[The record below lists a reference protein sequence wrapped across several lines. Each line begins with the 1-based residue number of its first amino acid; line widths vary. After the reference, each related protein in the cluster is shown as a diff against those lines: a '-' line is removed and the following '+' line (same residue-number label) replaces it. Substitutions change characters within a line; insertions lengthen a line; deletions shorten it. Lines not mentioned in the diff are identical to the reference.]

1 MRKSFEWLVAWRY
14 LRDREKANWS
24 VFAVGLVFLFVGIG
38 FALLTKW
45 LPGLNEAPELV
56 AGGLHL
62 SQLTFYFGVGFLGLG
77 VMVTLFGSCLAV
89 FNLFTTISVFGV
101 FLGVTALIVV
111 LSVMSG
117 FESDLRNKILG
128 NNAHIRIKAGTDDL
142 VSEERLIDL
151 LGQRSQAA
159 DLSPSEKG
167 RGDGDVRGEEPPK
180 ERATNVE
187 GVKDDGKER
196 GEGKRGRK
204 EKGEGKNGWE
214 DEEEREEKGGG
225 KSYIVGDEATT
236 AEGKRRKLSY
246 QKLDQSIKQIEG
258 LVAVSP
264 YLQAEVVLTGPKTHM
279 GVYLKGVVPHRADKV
294 SDLGK
299 NIIEG
304 VLSNLEFPG
313 RLRFLYHMPEPV
325 ETIEF
330 DVSSPESGTFNKKLL
345 EPKIATG
352 DDEEPFRT
360 DDKVKSRESL
370 DSRWQR
376 EIMKAGVAS
385 EKEKSGMNNK
395 PLVDDDDERL
405 KVDTHPEVQRP
416 DDDSFAPW
424 GELGKS
430 KNGSSDTAAGDVR
443 EKDELHNLDLKQL
456 EAARAFLE
464 KKLKEEKDR
473 EQGDDLSVLLG
484 KDFEQPSAER
494 SPPSFDFSDTPVMP
508 STEKILPGI
517 VIGKELAK
525 TVGLRLGDTVD
536 VVSADAGGMGP
547 LGPVPR
553 IRAFRVAGVFFSG
566 HYEFDTK
573 YAYVRMT
580 DAQDFL
586 KQKGKLTGV
595 EIRVTDTKE
604 VSKVATVLK
613 KLVSSEGAVDEGD
626 ELIVQSWQQIHKNLF
641 SALKLEKIVMFLV
654 LAIIVL
660 VASFS
665 IGCNLIM
672 MVRKKRGEIAALKS
686 LGADNP
692 SIYRIFVIEGLYIGF
707 LGMFLG
713 LGLGMGVCL
722 FLKHFGLRLDPEIY
736 YISKL
741 PVQINPL
748 DIFAICLACVGISFA
763 ATLYPAWQAAQLHP
777 VEAFRTE

>member
-45 LPGLNEAPELV
+45 LPGLNEAPELT

-62 SQLTFYFGVGFLGLG
+62 SQLTFYLGVGFLGLG
-77 VMVTLFGSCLAV
+77 VMVTLFGACLAA

-117 FESDLRNKILG
+117 FESDLRKKILG

-142 VSEERLIDL
+142 VSEKRLIDL
-151 LGQRSQAA
+151 LGQQGRE
-159 DLSPSEKG
+159 DERERKKREKN
-167 RGDGDVRGEEPPK
+167 GDG
-180 ERATNVE
+180 
-187 GVKDDGKER
+187 
-196 GEGKRGRK
+196 
-204 EKGEGKNGWE
+204 
-214 DEEEREEKGGG
+214 
-225 KSYIVGDEATT
+225 KSNIDGDETTT
-236 AEGKRRKLSY
+236 AEGKKRKLRY
-246 QKLDQSIKQIEG
+246 QKLDESIKQIEG

-279 GVYLKGVVPHRADKV
+279 GVYLKGVVVDRADKV

-299 NIIEG
+299 NIVEG
-304 VLSNLEFPG
+304 VLSNLQYPG

-330 DVSSPESGTFNKKLL
+330 DVSSPESEAFNKKLL
-345 EPKIATG
+345 EAKVETG
-352 DDEEPFRT
+352 DDDDPFRI

-376 EIMKAGVAS
+376 EIIKAGEAS
-385 EKEKSGMNNK
+385 EKEESGTGNKLHSGDKVDEVDERVKVDADPGDKSGG
-395 PLVDDDDERL
+395 
-405 KVDTHPEVQRP
+405 
-416 DDDSFAPW
+416 DDSFPPW
-424 GELGKS
+424 GEHRTS
-430 KNGSSDTAAGDVR
+430 KDGVSDTAEVDVL

-484 KDFEQPSAER
+484 KDFEKPSAEK
-494 SPPSFDFSDTPVMP
+494 SPPSFDFSETPVMP

-595 EIRVTDTKE
+595 EIRVTDTK
-604 VSKVATVLK
+604 KVARVAAVLK
-613 KLVSSEGAVDEGD
+613 KLVSSEGVVEEGD